1 MAKSKKRRAKRAGL
15 SPGTLV
21 HVGEQKTARV
31 RVTLI
36 DYDEQQYAEKEVTN
50 VEECFPFR
58 DRPTTT
64 WINIDGLHQVEA
76 IERIGRHFGL
86 HPLVLED
93 IVHTEQRP
101 KLEDFEQYLFLVT
114 KILSYDEATAKIV
127 AEQVS
132 MVLGANFVMTF
143 QEGAKDDFVPV
154 RERIKRGT
162 VRLRNLGADYLLYA
176 LLDSIVDNYF
186 IILEKLGEQIETLEE
201 ALLLAP
207 APEQLNALHKLR
219 REIISMRK
227 AVWPLREVVTR
238 LERRESKLIREGSTV
253 FLRDVY
259 DHIARIIDTVEN
271 YRDLVTVL
279 LDLYLSSLSNK
290 MNEVMKT
297 LTIITTIFIPLS
309 FIAGVYGMNF
319 EYMPELKWSWSY
331 PVVLAFMAALVG
343 AMIFYFRKRK
353 WF

>member
-162 VRLRNLGADYLLYA
+162 VRLRTLGADYLLYA

-219 REIISMRK
+219 REIISMRR

-271 YRDLVTVL
+271 YRDLVAVL

-309 FIAGVYGMNF
+309 FIAGIYGMNF